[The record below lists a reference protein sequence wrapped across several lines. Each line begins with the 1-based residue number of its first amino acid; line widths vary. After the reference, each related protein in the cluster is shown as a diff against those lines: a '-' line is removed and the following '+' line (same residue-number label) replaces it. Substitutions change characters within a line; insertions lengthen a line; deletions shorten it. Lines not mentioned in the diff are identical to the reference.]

1 MKFYFGFLLVIF
13 LSLIPA
19 KAFCQDDCKVLM
31 EAISATYLGDCR
43 NGLAHGQGIA
53 TGIDK
58 YEGSF
63 RRGLPHGRGSYTWAN
78 GDMYSGQWRN
88 GKRHGEGTFIF
99 FQNGEITKQSG
110 VWINGIFRGEDT
122 FAAYSRGHIFNLE
135 RFAVRKTGAGNRVL
149 VNFYYSGT
157 QGQFPS
163 DFDFKIGTGFS
174 HREGL
179 AVGFDQV
186 DFPAQILITY
196 TVPDKL
202 GRGLAIPVRF
212 ELTIYQPGQWE
223 IRLYN

>member
-1 MKFYFGFLLVIF
+1 MKIYLGFLLVIF
-13 LSLIPA
+13 MSLVPTN
-19 KAFCQDDCKVLM
+19 AFCQDACKVLM
-31 EAISATYLGDCR
+31 EAISVTYLGDCR

-53 TGIDK
+53 TGIDR

-63 RRGLPHGRGSYTWAN
+63 RRGLPHGRGTYTWDN
-78 GDMYSGQWRN
+78 GDMYNGQWRN

-99 FQNGEITKQSG
+99 FQNGEIRKQSG
-110 VWINGIFRGEDT
+110 VWIHDIFRGEDT

-135 RFAVRKTGAGNRVL
+135 RFAVRKTGEGNRVL

-179 AVGFDQV
+179 AKGFDQV

-196 TVPDKL
+196 SVPDKL
-202 GRGLAIPVRF
+202 GRGLSIPVRF